1 MSVRSKPL
9 LVILAATIIM
19 ALVLGPPVAFAS
31 KLPTTCNVFHNN
43 KAVKLGSCGHN
54 VTFSK
59 DKFHVP
65 EMALSSG
72 IESGSIEIPVIL
84 QSNQPSCF
92 FPSASLLDSV
102 PLRC

>member
-1 MSVRSKPL
+1 MLARLKPFF
-9 LVILAATIIM
+9 VIFAATLIM

-31 KLPTTCNVFHNN
+31 KLPTTCNIFHNK
-43 KAVKLGSCGHN
+43 KAAKLGSCGHD

-59 DKFHVP
+59 DKFCSP
-65 EMALSSG
+65 ETAFPNG

-84 QSNQPSCF
+84 QNNQPSCF
-92 FPSASLLDSV
+92 FPFHILWDSV

>member
-1 MSVRSKPL
+1 MSVRLKPL
-9 LVILAATIIM
+9 LVIFAATIIM

-31 KLPTTCNVFHNN
+31 KLPTTCNIFHNK
-43 KAVKLGSCGHN
+43 KAAKLGSCGHN

-59 DKFHVP
+59 DKFQVH
-65 EMALSSG
+65 EMAFSSG

-84 QSNQPSCF
+84 QNNQPSCF
-92 FPSASLLDSV
+92 FPSHVLLDSV